1 MPDDPTQTPAP
12 EEHKAGDDWDAR
24 LLRQDLAPFWLSAI
38 IESAE
43 DAVISKSLEG
53 VILSWNRGAERIFGY
68 TAEEAVGKH
77 VTMLIPEDHIDE
89 EPAILARLRA
99 GDRIEHYETIRRHKD
114 GTLLDISLTVS
125 PIVGPGG
132 HVVGASKI
140 ARNITDQRRAQ
151 RALNEAAERLNLAL
165 AAARLGDWSW
175 DAATDVVTLSDTAA
189 EIFGVPPGPHLTWAQ
204 LRDLLHEDDRERARV
219 AVEQAAAEQID
230 YDIEYRVVGNGDGEK
245 RWVLAKGRA
254 LYDDSGRV
262 TGMLGVVQDITDRK
276 LTVQTLR
283 EQSEALST
291 TNELGRVISAELDLH
306 NIVQAV
312 TDAATELTGA
322 RFGSFFYNVLDE
334 RGASYMLFT
343 LSGVPR
349 EAFAHFPMPRNTD
362 IFAPTFKGEGTVRIG
377 DVHKDPRYGKNSP
390 YYGMPEGHLPVVSYL
405 AVPVVSRS
413 GDVVGGLFFGHPEE
427 GVFTERHERI
437 VEGMASQAAIAM
449 DNARLY
455 EAAQRGREQA
465 ERAAEENEKLYHET
479 QEANRLKDEFLAM
492 LSHEL
497 RTPLTAIL
505 GWAHM
510 LRTGQFD
517 ENSVGNA
524 YETIERN
531 ARAQAQL
538 IDDLLDVSR
547 IITGKLRLDMRA
559 VNPNNFIDSAVEALR
574 PGAESKGVRIR
585 KIMDTGV
592 ISVAGDPVRLQQ
604 IVWNLLSNAVKFT
617 PRGGLVQVRLSRV
630 NSHVEIAVSD
640 TGQGISTQF
649 LPHVFDRF
657 RQADQKITRQ
667 HGGLGLGL
675 SIVRH
680 LVELHGGTVRAD
692 SEGEGRGSTFT
703 VMLPV
708 APVYM
713 ETEAGERVH
722 PAARDTLP
730 TYECPDRLDG
740 LKILIVDDERDT
752 LEMLRI
758 GLSNCGAEVTV
769 AGSAADALEAISSS
783 VPDVVISDI
792 GMPEMDGYELMRK
805 IRALPAESGGRVP
818 SVALTAYARTEDRL
832 QALRSGYQMHV
843 PKPVELAE
851 LVAVTA
857 SLAQRSK

>member
-1 MPDDPTQTPAP
+1 MPDDQTQTPAT
-12 EEHKAGDDWDAR
+12 EEQRAADESGELR
-24 LLRQDLAPFWLSAI
+24 LRSDLAPYWLSAI
-38 IESAE
+38 IESAD

-53 VILSWNRGAERIFGY
+53 VILSWNEGARRIFGY
-68 TAEEAVGKH
+68 TADEVVGKP
-77 VTMLIPEDHIDE
+77 VTILIPEDHINE

-99 GDRIEHYETIRRHKD
+99 GERIEHYETIRRRKD

-125 PIVGPGG
+125 PIFGPGG
-132 HVVGASKI
+132 RVVGASKI
-140 ARNITDQRRAQ
+140 ARDITEQRRAQ
-151 RALNEAAERLNLAL
+151 RELNEAAERLNLAL

-189 EIFGVPPGPHLTWAQ
+189 QIFGLPPDRRVTWAE
-204 LRDLLHEDDRERARV
+204 LRGLLHVDDRERARV
-219 AVEQAAAEQID
+219 AVERAAAEHSD
-230 YDIEYRVVGNGDGEK
+230 YDIEYRVVGPNGGET

-254 LYDDSGRV
+254 LYDDAGRV
-262 TGMLGVVQDITDRK
+262 AGMLGVVQDTTGRK
-276 LTVQTLR
+276 LIEQALR
-283 EQSEALST
+283 EQTEALST
-291 TNELGRVISAELDLH
+291 INELGQVVSAELDLH
-306 NIVQAV
+306 KIVQSV

-322 RFGSFFYNVLDE
+322 RFGSFFYNVMDE
-334 RGASYMLFT
+334 RGASYMLYT
-343 LSGVPR
+343 ISGVPR
-349 EAFAHFPMPRNTD
+349 EAFSHFPMPRATD
-362 IFAPTFKGEGTVRIG
+362 LFGPTFRGEGVIRID
-377 DVHKDPRYGKNSP
+377 DVHLDPRYGKNSP

-405 AVPVVSRS
+405 AVPVISRS
-413 GDVVGGLFFGHPEE
+413 GDVVGGLFFGHPEPRA
-427 GVFTERHERI
+427 FTARHEMI
-437 VEGMASQAAIAM
+437 VSGLSAQAAVAM

-455 EAAQRGREQA
+455 ETVSREREQA
-465 ERAAEENEKLYHET
+465 ERAAEENERLYRET

-517 ENSVGNA
+517 QSNVAGA

-559 VNPNNFIDSAVEALR
+559 VNPNSFIDSAVEAVR
-574 PGAESKGVRIR
+574 PGAESKGVRIQ
-585 KIMDTGV
+585 KILDTGV
-592 ISVAGDPVRLQQ
+592 TSVAGDPVRLQQ
-604 IVWNLLSNAVKFT
+604 VVWNLLSNAVKFT
-617 PRGGLVQVRLSRV
+617 PRGGLVQLRLSRV
-630 NSHVEIAVSD
+630 NSHVEVAVSD
-640 TGQGISTQF
+640 TGQGISSEF

-657 RQADQKITRQ
+657 RQADQRITRQ

-680 LVELHGGTVRAD
+680 LVELHGGGVRAE

-703 VMLPV
+703 VTLPV

-713 ETEAGERVH
+713 KTEAGERVH
-722 PAARDTLP
+722 PAARETLP
-730 TYECPDRLDG
+730 NYECPDRLDG
-740 LKILIVDDERDT
+740 LRILVVDDEPDT

-758 GLSNCGAEVTV
+758 GLTSCGAEVIV
-769 AGSAADALEAISSS
+769 AGSADAALEALASAP
-783 VPDVVISDI
+783 PDVIISDI
-792 GMPEMDGYELMRK
+792 GMPDMDGYEMMKK
-805 IRALPAESGGRVP
+805 IRALSAEQGGRVP

-857 SLAQRSK
+857 SLAQRPH

>member
-1 MPDDPTQTPAP
+1 
-12 EEHKAGDDWDAR
+12 
-24 LLRQDLAPFWLSAI
+24 
-38 IESAE
+38 
-43 DAVISKSLEG
+43 
-53 VILSWNRGAERIFGY
+53 
-68 TAEEAVGKH
+68 VGKH
-77 VTMLIPEDHIDE
+77 VTVLIPDDHIDE
-89 EPAILARLRA
+89 EPTILARLRA
-99 GDRIEHYETIRRHKD
+99 GERIEHYETIRRRKD

-132 HVVGASKI
+132 RIVGASKI
-140 ARNITDQRRAQ
+140 ARDITEQRRAQ

-165 AAARLGDWSW
+165 AAARLGDWNW
-175 DAATDVVTLSDTAA
+175 DAATDLVTLSETAA
-189 EIFGVPPGPHLTWAQ
+189 EIFGITSEQPIAWAQ
-204 LRDLLHEDDRERARV
+204 MRELLHEDDRESARV
-219 AVEQAAAEQID
+219 AVESAAAEHVD
-230 YDIEYRVVGNGDGEK
+230 YDIEYRVLGPDGGET

-254 LYDDSGRV
+254 LYDEAGGM

-291 TNELGRVISAELDLH
+291 INELGRVVSAELDLH
-306 NIVQAV
+306 KIVQAV
-312 TDAATELTGA
+312 TDAATELTDA
-322 RFGSFFYNVLDE
+322 SFGSFFYNVLDE
-334 RGASYMLFT
+334 RGASYMLYT
-343 LSGVPR
+343 LSGVPAA
-349 EAFAHFPMPRNTD
+349 AFEHFPMPRATD
-362 IFAPTFKGEGTVRIG
+362 LFGPTFRGEGVIRID

-405 AVPVVSRS
+405 AVPVISRA
-413 GDVVGGLFFGHPEE
+413 GEVMGGLFFGHTEPKA
-427 GVFTERHERI
+427 FTARHEMI
-437 VEGMASQAAIAM
+437 VSGLSAQAAVAM

-455 EAAQRGREQA
+455 ETVSREREQA
-465 ERAAEENEKLYHET
+465 EAAAQENERLYRET

-559 VNPNNFIDSAVEALR
+559 VNPNNFIDSAVEAVR

-585 KIMDTGV
+585 KILDTGV

-604 IVWNLLSNAVKFT
+604 VIWNLLSNAVKFT

-630 NSHVEIAVSD
+630 NSHVEIAVGD
-640 TGQGISTQF
+640 TGQGISSEF

-657 RQADQKITRQ
+657 RQADQKITRT

-680 LVELHGGTVRAD
+680 LVELHGGTVRAE

-730 TYECPDRLDG
+730 AYECPDRLDG

-758 GLSNCGAEVTV
+758 GLSNCGAEVTT

-783 VPDVVISDI
+783 VPDVIISDI
-792 GMPEMDGYELMRK
+792 GMPDVDGYEFMRK
-805 IRALPAESGGRVP
+805 IRALPAEGGGRVP
-818 SVALTAYARTEDRL
+818 AVALTAYARTEDRL

-857 SLAQRSK
+857 SLAQRSL

>member
-1 MPDDPTQTPAP
+1 MPDDQIQARAP
-12 EEHKAGDDWDAR
+12 EEQTTADEWGAR
-24 LLRQDLAPFWLSAI
+24 LLRPDLAPFWLSAI

-53 VILSWNRGAERIFGY
+53 VILSWNKGAERIFGY
-68 TAEEAVGKH
+68 TADEIVGKP
-77 VTMLIPEDHIDE
+77 VTTLIPEDHIDE

-99 GDRIEHYETIRRHKD
+99 GDRIEHYETVRRRKD
-114 GTLLDISLTVS
+114 GTLIEISLTVS
-125 PIVGPGG
+125 PIIGPSGR
-132 HVVGASKI
+132 VVGASKI
-140 ARNITDQRRAQ
+140 ARDITEQRRAQ
-151 RALNEAAERLNLAL
+151 RELNEAAERLNLAL

-175 DAATDVVTLSDTAA
+175 DAATDAVSLSETAA
-189 EIFGVPPGPHLTWAQ
+189 EVFGVRAGSNVTWAE
-204 LRDLLHEDDRERARV
+204 LRGLLHEDDRERARL
-219 AVEQAAAEQID
+219 AVERAAAGHSD
-230 YDIEYRVVGNGDGEK
+230 YDIEYRVIGPGGET

-254 LYDDSGRV
+254 LYDGGRV

-276 LTVQTLR
+276 MTVQTLR

-291 TNELGRVISAELDLH
+291 INELGQVISAELDLH

-334 RGASYMLFT
+334 RGASYMLYT

-362 IFAPTFKGEGTVRIG
+362 IFAPTFKGEGTVRIA

-413 GDVVGGLFFGHPEE
+413 GEVVGGLFFGHPEE

-455 EAAQRGREQA
+455 EAARRGREQA

-517 ENSVGNA
+517 EKSVGSA

-531 ARAQAQL
+531 ARSQAQL

-559 VNPNNFIDSAVEALR
+559 VNPNNFIDSAVEAVR

-604 IVWNLLSNAVKFT
+604 VIWNLLSNAVKFT

-630 NSHVEIAVSD
+630 NSHVEIAVND
-640 TGQGISTQF
+640 TGQGISPEF

-703 VMLPV
+703 VTLPV

-713 ETEAGERVH
+713 ETSAGERVH

-758 GLSNCGAEVTV
+758 GLSNCGAEVIVT
-769 AGSAADALEAISSS
+769 GSAADALEAVSSS
-783 VPDVVISDI
+783 VPDVIISDI
-792 GMPEMDGYELMRK
+792 GMPDVDGYELMRR
-805 IRALPAESGGRVP
+805 IRALPAEGGGRIP

-851 LVAVTA
+851 LVAVIA
-857 SLAQRSK
+857 SLAQRPR

>member
-1 MPDDPTQTPAP
+1 M
-12 EEHKAGDDWDAR
+12 
-24 LLRQDLAPFWLSAI
+24 
-38 IESAE
+38 
-43 DAVISKSLEG
+43 
-53 VILSWNRGAERIFGY
+53 
-68 TAEEAVGKH
+68 
-77 VTMLIPEDHIDE
+77 
-89 EPAILARLRA
+89 
-99 GDRIEHYETIRRHKD
+99 
-114 GTLLDISLTVS
+114 
-125 PIVGPGG
+125 
-132 HVVGASKI
+132 
-140 ARNITDQRRAQ
+140 
-151 RALNEAAERLNLAL
+151 
-165 AAARLGDWSW
+165 
-175 DAATDVVTLSDTAA
+175 
-189 EIFGVPPGPHLTWAQ
+189 TWAE
-204 LRDLLHEDDRERARV
+204 LRGLLHVEDRERARV
-219 AVEQAAAEQID
+219 AVERAAAEHSD
-230 YDIEYRVVGNGDGEK
+230 YDIEYRVVGPAGGDT

-254 LYDDSGRV
+254 LYDDAGRV
-262 TGMLGVVQDITDRK
+262 AGMLGVLQDTTGRK
-276 LTVQTLR
+276 LIEQTLR
-283 EQSEALST
+283 EQTEALST
-291 TNELGRVISAELDLH
+291 INELGQIISAELDLH
-306 NIVQAV
+306 KIVQAV

-334 RGASYMLFT
+334 RGASYMLYT

-349 EAFAHFPMPRNTD
+349 EAFAHFPMPRATD
-362 IFAPTFKGEGTVRIG
+362 LFGPTFRGEGVIRID
-377 DVHKDPRYGKNSP
+377 DVHLDPRYGKNSP

-405 AVPVVSRS
+405 AVPVISRS
-413 GDVVGGLFFGHPEE
+413 GEVMGGLFFGHPKP
-427 GVFTERHERI
+427 GVFTRRHEMI
-437 VEGMASQAAIAM
+437 VSGLSAQAAVAM

-455 EAAQRGREQA
+455 ETVTREREQA
-465 ERAAEENEKLYHET
+465 ERAAEANERLYRET

-517 ENSVGNA
+517 QNNVNGA

-559 VNPNNFIDSAVEALR
+559 VNPNAFIDSAVEAVR
-574 PGAESKGVRIR
+574 PGAESKGVRIQ

-604 IVWNLLSNAVKFT
+604 VVWNLLSNAVKFT
-617 PRGGLVQVRLSRV
+617 RRGGLVQLRLSRV

-640 TGQGISTQF
+640 TGQGINPDF

-657 RQADQKITRQ
+657 RQADQRITRQ

-680 LVELHGGTVRAD
+680 LVELHGGAVRAD
-692 SEGEGRGSTFT
+692 SEGEGKGSTFT
-703 VMLPV
+703 VTLPV

-713 ETEAGERVH
+713 KTEAGERVH

-730 TYECPDRLDG
+730 NYECPDRLDG
-740 LKILIVDDERDT
+740 LKILVVDDEPDT

-758 GLSNCGAEVTV
+758 GLTSCGAEVIV
-769 AGSAADALEAISSS
+769 AGSSEAALEALSSS
-783 VPDVVISDI
+783 PPDVLISDI
-792 GMPEMDGYELMRK
+792 GMPDMDGYEMMRK
-805 IRALPAESGGRVP
+805 IRALPAEQGGRVP
-818 SVALTAYARTEDRL
+818 AVALTAYARTEDRL

-857 SLAQRSK
+857 SLAQRSH

>member
-1 MPDDPTQTPAP
+1 MPDDQTQTPAP
-12 EEHKAGDDWDAR
+12 EGHTTADDLGAR
-24 LLRQDLAPFWLSAI
+24 LLRQDFAPFWLSSI

-53 VILSWNRGAERIFGY
+53 VIMSWNKGAERIFGY
-68 TAEEAVGKH
+68 TADEVVGKP
-77 VTMLIPEDHIDE
+77 VTILIPDDHMDE
-89 EPAILARLRA
+89 EPTILARLRA
-99 GDRIEHYETIRRHKD
+99 GDRIEHYETVRRHKD

-125 PIVGPGG
+125 PIFGPDGG
-132 HVVGASKI
+132 IVGASKI
-140 ARNITDQRRAQ
+140 ARDITEQRRAQ

-189 EIFGVPPGPHLTWAQ
+189 EIFGIPPGAHMTWAQ
-204 LRDLLHEDDRERARV
+204 LRDLLHADDREPARV
-219 AVEQAAAEQID
+219 AVERAAAEHTD
-230 YDIEYRVVGNGDGEK
+230 YDIEYRVVGTEGGDT

-254 LYDDSGRV
+254 LYDEAGRV
-262 TGMLGVVQDITDRK
+262 TGMLGVVQDMTGRK
-276 LTVQTLR
+276 QTEQALR
-283 EQSEALST
+283 EQTEALST
-291 TNELGRVISAELDLH
+291 INELGRVVSAELDLH

-312 TDAATELTGA
+312 TDAATELTDA

-334 RGASYMLFT
+334 RGASYMLYT
-343 LSGVPR
+343 LSGVPAA
-349 EAFAHFPMPRNTD
+349 AFEHFPMPRATD
-362 IFAPTFKGEGTVRIG
+362 LFGPTFRGEGVIRID

-405 AVPVVSRS
+405 AVPVISRA
-413 GDVVGGLFFGHPEE
+413 GEVLGGLFFGHPER
-427 GVFTERHERI
+427 GAFTARHEMI
-437 VEGMASQAAIAM
+437 VSGLSAQAAVAM

-455 EAAQRGREQA
+455 ETARREREQA
-465 ERAAEENEKLYHET
+465 ERAAQENERLYHET

-517 ENSVGNA
+517 EDNIGNA

-559 VNPNNFIDSAVEALR
+559 VNPNNFIDSAVEAVR

-604 IVWNLLSNAVKFT
+604 VVWNLLSNAVKFT

-640 TGQGISTQF
+640 TGQGISNEF

-680 LVELHGGTVRAD
+680 LVELHGGAVRAD

-703 VMLPV
+703 VILPV

-713 ETEAGERVH
+713 ETDGGERVH

-730 TYECPDRLDG
+730 AYECPDRLDG
-740 LKILIVDDERDT
+740 TKVLIVDDERDT

-783 VPDVVISDI
+783 VPDVIISDI
-792 GMPEMDGYELMRK
+792 GMPDVDGYELMRK
-805 IRALPAESGGRVP
+805 IRALPAEGGGRVP

-857 SLAQRSK
+857 SLARRSL